1 MAFCAFDFPGKYEI
15 RKNVFVKVHR
25 VVVDV
30 DVDVVV
36 AVFVQTYSLFAVAA
50 GQCDQLMKLKAA
62 LFLS

>member
-25 VVVDV
+25 VVV